1 MMLAFIPGT
10 IPSAVAPDASPAP
23 PFGIHD
29 LMSPAVRP
37 DEAEWFERTKAQLIA
52 EIEPCNAAERS
63 LVSDIMRDRLRIY
76 RLDRL
81 DRRVLGEDEHGDG
94 RLDSDENIQAWL
106 RYSRGA
112 RLTAQRSADNC
123 LELIRAMQRDRELF
137 PAKRRRRRG
146 K

>member
-1 MMLAFIPGT
+1 LNIAPG
-10 IPSAVAPDASPAP
+10 ASPAAQ
-23 PFGIHD
+23 FGIHD

-52 EIEPCNAAERS
+52 EIGPRNAVERS
-63 LVSDIMRDRLRIY
+63 LIGDIMRDRLRIY

-94 RLDSDENIQAWL
+94 RQDSDDNIQAWL
-106 RYSRGA
+106 RYSRSA
-112 RLTAQRSADNC
+112 RLTAQRSADSYM
-123 LELIRAMQRDRELF
+123 ELIRAMQRDRELF
-137 PAKRRRRRG
+137 PAKRRRRRR